1 MLICREQLKKENGV
15 FETATKKYKHTMNEL
30 YGVDNPMK
38 SGIIKEKANQT
49 KIEKYGSLASSKL
62 RESARKRAPELNRKG
77 RETVRARYGVEYV
90 ATLPEVREKNATYY
104 FQSIWCHVC
113 ISDTTCKAGRTG

>member
-49 KIEKYGSLASSKL
+49 SEKVCSILECQSFFPTIFPTY
-62 RESARKRAPELNRKG
+62 APPAAPTAAPR
-77 RETVRARYGVEYV
+77 
-90 ATLPEVREKNATYY
+90 
-104 FQSIWCHVC
+104 
-113 ISDTTCKAGRTG
+113 